1 MKITIAAGIFWP
13 DIGGPATYIKNLA
26 DELRAQ
32 NIAVDVVCRSQVK
45 NFEEDKYLG
54 YKVVR
59 VKNNPIKLLSYISYL
74 FKLWRIAKDSDVI
87 FAQGAISSG
96 YPAILVN
103 RFLKKKLIV
112 KIVGDYAWETAQNT
126 SKTHLL
132 IDEFQKSEKKGKIN
146 KLHDLQTRVCKEA
159 DLVIV
164 PSQYLAGMVSGWGV
178 PRESIQVIYNGA
190 KFKSTN
196 LNKEDARKE
205 IGISGN
211 IILSIGR
218 LVPWKG
224 FKMLIKIM
232 PRLIETNQFS
242 RLVIIGEGPDRKL
255 LEVMIKNLGLE
266 NKVYLVGSKSKDELA
281 VYFAASDMFV
291 LNTGYEGFSH
301 QILEAML
308 VQIPIITTN
317 VGGNKEIMTHG
328 ENGLVVEYNDESALI
343 DAINMIRQK
352 PELIKRIVRKGSR
365 TTERFDYAKMLE
377 QTINVLLQ

>member
-26 DELRAQ
+26 DEMRAQ
-32 NIAVDVVCRSQVK
+32 NIAVDVVCRSQVR

-54 YKVVR
+54 YEVVR
-59 VKNNPIKLLSYISYL
+59 VKNNPIKLISYISYV
-74 FKLWRIAKDSDVI
+74 FKLWKTAKDSNVI

-103 RFLKKKLIV
+103 KLLKKKVVV
-112 KIVGDYAWETAQNT
+112 KIVGDYAWESAQNRGE
-126 SKTHLL
+126 THLS
-132 IDEFQKSEKKGKIN
+132 IDEFQSSQKKGKIK

-164 PSQYLAGMVSGWGV
+164 PSQYLAKIVSGWGV
-178 PRESIQVIYNGA
+178 PEKNIRVIYNGA
-190 KFKSTN
+190 KFKPAD
-196 LNKEDARKE
+196 LNKEEVRKE

-232 PRLIETNQFS
+232 PEIIKRNQFA
-242 RLVIIGEGPDRKL
+242 RLVIIGEGPDRNL
-255 LEVMIKNLGLE
+255 LEMMIKNLGLE
-266 NKVYLVGSKSKDELA
+266 KKVYLVGAKSKDELA
-281 VYFAASDMFV
+281 TYMAASDMFV

-301 QILEAML
+301 QLLEVML
-308 VQIPIITTN
+308 AQIPIITTN
-317 VGGNKEIMTHG
+317 VGGNKEIMIHG
-328 ENGLVVEYNDESALI
+328 ENGLVVEYNDEDGLMA
-343 DAINMIRQK
+343 AIKMIWDK
-352 PELIKRIVRKGSR
+352 PEALR
-365 TTERFDYAKMLE
+365 KMLHGGKKTATKFSHNQMITE
-377 QTINVLLQ
+377 TIDVLI

>member
-32 NIAVDVVCRSQVK
+32 NIAVDIVCRSQVR

-54 YKVVR
+54 YEVVR
-59 VKNNPIKLLSYISYL
+59 VKNNPIKLISYISY
-74 FKLWRIAKDSDVI
+74 FIKLWKTAKDSEVI
-87 FAQGAISSG
+87 YAQGAISSG

-103 RFLKKKLIV
+103 KFLKKKIVV
-112 KIVGDYAWETAQNT
+112 KIVGDYAWETAQNRGE
-126 SKTHLL
+126 THLS
-132 IDEFQKSEKKGKIN
+132 IDEFQKSKKEGKIK

-159 DLVIV
+159 NLVIV
-164 PSQYLAGMVSGWGV
+164 PSQYLKEMVRGWGV
-178 PRESIQVIYNGA
+178 PEENIQVIYNGA
-190 KFKSTN
+190 KFKSAN
-196 LNKEDARKE
+196 IDKEEARKE

-211 IILSIGR
+211 LILSIGR

-232 PRLIETNQFS
+232 PEIIKRDQFA

-255 LEVMIKNLGLE
+255 LEMMIKNLGLE
-266 NKVYLVGSKSKDELA
+266 KKVYLVGAKSKDELA
-281 VYFAASDMFV
+281 VYLAAADMFV

-308 VQIPIITTN
+308 AQVPIITTN
-317 VGGNKEIMTHG
+317 VGGNKEIMRHG
-328 ENGLVVEYNDESALI
+328 ENGLVVEYNDEDSLLSSI
-343 DAINMIRQK
+343 KMILER
-352 PELIKRIVRKGSR
+352 PEAVRKMLHGAKKAA
-365 TTERFDYAKMLE
+365 TQFNHEKMITE
-377 QTINVLLQ
+377 TINSLI